1 MPSTHTSFHY
11 HLVFSTKGRT
21 PHILPA
27 WSERLH
33 AFLGGIVK
41 GLHGVPEAIGGVAD
55 HVHLL
60 ISIRPTHCVADVMR
74 EIKCVSSRW
83 VHDEIGDRT
92 FEWQEGYGGFT
103 VGAPQCPAVRDYIVR
118 QVEHHHKQTYQEE
131 YLEFLQ
137 RGGVEYDDRYL
148 W

>member
-1 MPSTHTSFHY
+1 MSFPQKAAPP
-11 HLVFSTKGRT
+11 L
-21 PHILPA
+21 ILPA

-60 ISIRPTHCVADVMR
+60 LSLRPTHCIADVMR

-83 VHDEIGDRT
+83 VHDEIGDCT

-103 VGAPQCPAVRDYIVR
+103 VGAPQCPAVRDYIAR
-118 QVEHHHKQTYQEE
+118 QETHHHKQTFQEE